1 MTLRLKSKPGQF
13 CRAASLWA
21 WRTVLW
27 ASLAIGAATQ
37 AQQPSETK
45 QGTDAKQPAQG
56 LNETLLEWAIRTGQ
70 VTPRNPKRPWPKQL
84 DAEQKAMLTES
95 PNLFPFKEPA
105 ERFGIYRI
113 DERYFLQSEM
123 KGEGWIANSEAER
136 RVFRYDRITGTR
148 QETPLR
154 GALRCYS
161 PQRVILSTGDRYF
174 EEGGKKKRVY
184 TTLEGPPD
192 GSAMQAHEYPDR
204 HDEPS
209 IDQRFNLETC
219 MPYADRSKFFPEG
232 THGYVYA
239 LKPGHGLYVIRDR
252 KRAVRQE
259 PSRTH
264 WVMNEQGQALVE
276 LPIVAHT
283 PQSFKVHFVSKTQ
296 RYFIVQYNE
305 EDGDTSKD
313 SAKPR
318 PVVSFGPLGQDIQ
331 FHPHPPL
338 LRNFWDW
345 QGADQH
351 GTAIGI
357 VYSISANDDPNNP
370 MVGVYIER
378 EGRVH
383 RLLNKPARAT
393 VSPDGCRLSV
403 TYFDRPTPVRFRPR
417 DASDYAS
424 RMYQLCTE
432 K

>member
-1 MTLRLKSKPGQF
+1 MTLRLKSKPSQF
-13 CRAASLWA
+13 CRTASLWA

-70 VTPRNPKRPWPKQL
+70 VTPLNPKRPWPKQL

-95 PNLFPFKEPA
+95 PNLFPFTAPA
-105 ERFGIYRI
+105 ERTGNYWI
-113 DERYFLQSEM
+113 DDRYSLASLS
-123 KGEGWIANSEAER
+123 KGEGWSAYSDAES
-136 RVFRYDRITGTR
+136 RVFLYDRITGTR

-154 GALRCYS
+154 GELRCYS

-204 HDEPS
+204 PEPRL
-209 IDQRFNLETC
+209 DQRFNLETC

-232 THGYVYA
+232 TYGYVYA
-239 LKPGHGLYVIRDR
+239 LKPGHGFYVELYK
-252 KRAVRQE
+252 KRTGGQE
-259 PSRTH
+259 PNPTY
-264 WVMNEQGQALVE
+264 WVMNEQGQALAK
-276 LPIVAHT
+276 LPIAATYFFGDFRV
-283 PQSFKVHFVSKTQ
+283 SYVSKTQ
-296 RYFIVQYNE
+296 RYFVTQRPE
-305 EDGDTSKD
+305 KSGDSSKD
-313 SAKPR
+313 SAKLR
-318 PVVSFGPLGQDIQ
+318 PMVSFGPLGQDIQ
-331 FHPHPPL
+331 LHSPPDL
-338 LRNFWDW
+338 IRNFADW
-345 QGADQH
+345 QGGPEH

-432 K
+432 R